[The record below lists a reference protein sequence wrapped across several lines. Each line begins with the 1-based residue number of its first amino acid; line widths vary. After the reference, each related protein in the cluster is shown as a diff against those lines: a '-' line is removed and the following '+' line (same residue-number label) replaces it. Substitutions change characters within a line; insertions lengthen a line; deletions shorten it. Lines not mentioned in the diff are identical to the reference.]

1 MKREITKLWKNGRM
15 PLAVAAVALALG
27 NTPVHAQEQGGTE
40 TETPDESVT
49 WVDVTNQY
57 LKNADFSTGTNEGWK
72 DGTNTNPT
80 VHKNWK
86 DAELYQTNTSIAQKV
101 TGLQPGTYKLTVQGF
116 HRPAENDNGAAYGE
130 NRETL
135 YAYLFAGEN
144 KKLMKS
150 LYSEPKDN
158 TGINNTKNGWPEGM
172 EGACKFFETYPN
184 SYHNELVF
192 TVSETQDILMGVVSE
207 TRASRSWTLC
217 DNFKLYIAINNLHEA
232 LQAQING
239 LKQLVPELDGA
250 GLTQAATT
258 LQTTIDT
265 YEGYGEQTDDETI
278 NAAIAAI
285 PDIIA
290 TTNTLVTAAN
300 SLHTAINDCD
310 AFNTTNAITNLKNQL
325 STLIG
330 NAEQSF
336 SGCALTDEAAA
347 GLDAATTELNNL
359 TTAGKELMT
368 AINNCENYANGEGKV
383 ITNLPATLASSVE
396 AAKAVELGNDAIAA
410 LNAKATGLNDLLAA
424 GQNLMATIN
433 NCETFLKNFTEEVN
447 ATHAEELTQSIAT
460 AKAVVLTENATTT
473 MNNEAAALNTM
484 FINADGWISLVFVL
498 NKAKALADQIG
509 GLNDEKAY
517 KKVVADLDYAD
528 LTYDAMAADIAALNV
543 VCRNAMTADFLS
555 KASTENPIDLTSF
568 IENPNV
574 YQAGGDNIEPDR
586 NGNDSPKR
594 VDGWDIIQ
602 LSEYNSPSVTSDL
615 LGDSE
620 LYSGSWSA
628 NENNNIGRGHYCTSV
643 GNTEG
648 INLPDGRYLLTAATF
663 MTRSGETQKVGL
675 YASLDNNKIEA
686 YSNFNGDRT
695 LYDAAAGHNDGKTT
709 EVEIDVRG
717 GKLYFGIKG
726 NGEIVGG
733 QGQHWIADNF
743 RLYYIGETPNS
754 PLEISVSDAGYAT
767 YYAPNAFT
775 MPEGLTGGIAKSV
788 DTDASK
794 LTIDWC
800 YQPGSTVPALTGII
814 LQGNEGEYTGEP
826 SVAAATAPTG
836 NLLRGTLEETT
847 INEAGH
853 LYYKL
858 AKDSENGIGFYWDAE
873 NGTSINNGANKAY
886 LAIEQ
891 TPEAS
896 ETNFLLWDWDAT
908 GIAGTVAEEAAPV
921 DVYTLSGIRV
931 RTQVAPAEALD
942 GLQKGIYIV
951 NGKKV
956 IK

>member
-1 MKREITKLWKNGRM
+1 M
-15 PLAVAAVALALG
+15 PLAIAAVALALG
-27 NTPVHAQEQGGTE
+27 STPVHAQEQGGTE
-40 TETPDESVT
+40 TETPDENVT
-49 WVDVTNQY
+49 WVDVTNQ
-57 LKNADFSTGTNEGWK
+57 FI
-72 DGTNTNPT
+72 TNPGFT
-80 VHKNWK
+80 EGGTGWSARTNAPNAFNTQYCN
-86 DAELYQTNTSIAQKV
+86 AEYYDRAGTCYQTIS
-101 TGLQPGTYKLTVQGF
+101 GLEAGQNYKLTVRGF
-116 HRPAENDNGAAYGE
+116 HRAGGNDNGAAYEAGTE
-130 NRETL
+130 EIKTFL
-135 YAYLFAGEN
+135 YAGDRQVAL
-144 KKLMKS
+144 KS

-158 TGINNTKNGWPEGM
+158 TLPNRLNDWPDGLQGMRAYIDKYPDSYLNELEFTATGDPIEIGINNTVRESRWT
-172 EGACKFFETYPN
+172 C
-184 SYHNELVF
+184 F
-192 TVSETQDILMGVVSE
+192 TD
-207 TRASRSWTLC
+207 
-217 DNFKLYIAINNLHEA
+217 FKLYVASGSLYEA

-265 YEGYGEQTDDETI
+265 YEEYGEQTDDETI

-290 TTNTLVTAAN
+290 TTNALITAAN
-300 SLHTAINDCD
+300 SLHTAINDCET
-310 AFNTTNAITNLKNQL
+310 FNTTNAITNLKNQL

-336 SGCALTDEAAA
+336 SGCTLTDEAAA

-359 TTAGKELMT
+359 TTVGKELMA

-410 LNAKATGLNDLLAA
+410 LNAKATELNDLLAA

-447 ATHAEELTQSIAT
+447 ATHAEELTQSIAE
-460 AKAVVLTENATTT
+460 AKAVVLTEDATTT

-498 NKAKALADQIG
+498 NKAKDLADQIG
-509 GLNDEKAY
+509 DLDDEEAY
-517 KKVVADLDYAD
+517 KKVVADLDDAN
-528 LTYDAMAADIAALNV
+528 LTYAAMAADVAALNV
-543 VCRNAMTADFLS
+543 VCRNAMTADFL

-602 LSEYNSPSVTSDL
+602 LSENNSPSVTSDL

-628 NENNNIGRGHYCTSV
+628 NAGNNIGRGHYCTSV

-663 MTRSGETQKVGL
+663 MTRSGETQKVRL
-675 YASLDNNKIEA
+675 YASLDNNEIEA

-726 NGEIVGG
+726 NGETVGG

-743 RLYYIGETPNS
+743 RLYYIGGTPTS

-775 MPEGLTGGIAKSV
+775 MPAGLTGGIAKSV

-800 YQPGSTVPALTGII
+800 YQPGNTVPALTGII
-814 LQGNEGEYTGEP
+814 LQGDKGKYTAEP
-826 SVAAATAPTG
+826 SVAAATAPTD
-836 NLLRGTLEETT
+836 NLLRGTLEAAT
-847 INEAGH
+847 IDEAGY

-858 AKDSENGIGFYWDAE
+858 AKDSKNGIGFYWDTAE
-873 NGTSINNGANKAY
+873 GTSINNGANKAY

-891 TPEAS
+891 TPDAS
-896 ETNFLLWDWDAT
+896 EANFLLWDWDAT

>member
-1 MKREITKLWKNGRM
+1 MKREITKLWKSGRM
-15 PLAVAAVALALG
+15 PLAIAAVALALG
-27 NTPVHAQEQGGTE
+27 STPVHAQEQGGTE
-40 TETPDESVT
+40 TETPDENVT

-80 VHKNWK
+80 VNKDWK

-116 HRPAENDNGAAYGE
+116 HRPAENDNGAAYEE

-144 KKLMKS
+144 KELMKS

-158 TGINNTKNGWPEGM
+158 TGINNTRNGWPEGM

-192 TVSETQDILMGVVSE
+192 TVSETQDMLMGVVSE

-232 LQAQING
+232 LQAQIG
-239 LKQLVPELDGA
+239 SLKQLVPKLDGA
-250 GLTQAATT
+250 GLEQAATT

-290 TTNTLVTAAN
+290 TTNALVTAAN
-300 SLHTAINDCD
+300 SLHTAINDCET
-310 AFNTTNAITNLKNQL
+310 FNTTNAITNLKKQL

-359 TTAGKELMT
+359 TTVGKELM
-368 AINNCENYANGEGKV
+368 
-383 ITNLPATLASSVE
+383 
-396 AAKAVELGNDAIAA
+396 AA
-410 LNAKATGLNDLLAA
+410 
-424 GQNLMATIN
+424 IN

-447 ATHAEELTQSIAT
+447 ATHAEELTLSIAK
-460 AKAVVLTENATTT
+460 AKAVVLTEDAITA

-484 FINADGWISLVFVL
+484 FINADGWISLAFVL
-498 NKAKALADQIG
+498 NKAKALADSIG
-509 GLNDEKAY
+509 GLNDEEAY
-517 KKVVADLDYAD
+517 NKVVADLAD
-528 LTYDAMAADIAALNV
+528 ANLTYDAMAADVAALNV
-543 VCRNAMTADFLS
+543 VCRNAMTAKFLS
-555 KASTENPIDLTSF
+555 KASTDNPIDLTSF

-602 LSEYNSPSVTSDL
+602 LSENNSPSVTSDL

-628 NENNNIGRGHYCTSV
+628 NAGNNIGRGHYCTSV

-663 MTRSGETQKVGL
+663 MTKSGETQKVRL
-675 YASLDNNKIEA
+675 YASLDNNEIEA
-686 YSNFNGDRT
+686 YSNFNGNRT
-695 LYDAAAGHNDGKTT
+695 LYDAAAGHNNGKTT

-847 INEAGH
+847 IDEAGY

-858 AKDSENGIGFYWDAE
+858 ANDSEGIGFYRDAAE
-873 NGTSINNGANKAY
+873 GTSINNGANKAY

-891 TPEAS
+891 TPKAS
-896 ETNFLLWDWDAT
+896 ETNFFLWDWEAT
-908 GIAGTVAEEAAPV
+908 GIAGTVADEAAPV

>member
-1 MKREITKLWKNGRM
+1 MKREITKLWKSGRM
-15 PLAVAAVALALG
+15 PLAIAAVALALG
-27 NTPVHAQEQGGTE
+27 STPVHAQEQGGTE
-40 TETPDESVT
+40 TETPDENVT
-49 WVDVTNQY
+49 WVDVTNQ
-57 LKNADFSTGTNEGWK
+57 FI
-72 DGTNTNPT
+72 TNPGFT
-80 VHKNWK
+80 EGGTGWSARTNAPNAFNTQYCN
-86 DAELYQTNTSIAQKV
+86 AEYYDRAGTCYQTIS
-101 TGLQPGTYKLTVQGF
+101 GLEAGQNYKLTVRGF
-116 HRPAENDNGAAYGE
+116 HRAGGNDNGAAYEAGTE
-130 NRETL
+130 VIKTFL
-135 YAYLFAGEN
+135 YAGDRQVAL
-144 KKLMKS
+144 KS

-158 TGINNTKNGWPEGM
+158 TLPNRLNDWPNGMEGMRAYIDKYPDSYLNELEFTATGDPIEIGINNTVRESRWT
-172 EGACKFFETYPN
+172 C
-184 SYHNELVF
+184 F
-192 TVSETQDILMGVVSE
+192 TD
-207 TRASRSWTLC
+207 
-217 DNFKLYIAINNLHEA
+217 FKLYVASGSLYEA

-258 LQTTIDT
+258 LQTTINT

-300 SLHTAINDCD
+300 SLHTAINDCET
-310 AFNTTNAITNLKNQL
+310 FNTTNAITNLKNQL

-347 GLDAATTELNNL
+347 ELDAATTELNNL
-359 TTAGKELMT
+359 TTVGKELMA

-410 LNAKATGLNDLLAA
+410 LNAKATELNDLLAA

-447 ATHAEELTQSIAT
+447 ATHAEELTQSIAK
-460 AKAVVLTENATTT
+460 AKAVVLTEDATTT

-484 FINADGWISLVFVL
+484 FINADGWISLAFVL

-509 GLNDEKAY
+509 GLNDEEAY
-517 KKVVADLDYAD
+517 KKVVADLDDAD
-528 LTYDAMAADIAALNV
+528 LTYDAMAADVAALNV

-555 KASTENPIDLTSF
+555 KASTDNPIDLTSF
-568 IENPNV
+568 IENPNI

-602 LSEYNSPSVTSDL
+602 LSENNSPSVTSDL

-628 NENNNIGRGHYCTSV
+628 NAGNNIGRGHYCTSV

-663 MTRSGETQKVGL
+663 MTSGETQKVRL
-675 YASLDNNKIEA
+675 YASLDNNEIEA

-726 NGEIVGG
+726 NGEIVNGT
-733 QGQHWIADNF
+733 GQHWIADNF
-743 RLYYIGETPNS
+743 RLYYIGGTPTS

-775 MPEGLTGGIAKSV
+775 MPAGLTGGIAKSV

-826 SVAAATAPTG
+826 SVAAATAPAG
-836 NLLRGTLEETT
+836 NLLRGTLEAAT
-847 INEAGH
+847 IDEAGY

-858 AKDSENGIGFYWDAE
+858 ANDSENGIGFYRDAE
-873 NGTSINNGANKAY
+873 NGTSIHNGANKAY
-886 LAIEQ
+886 LAIEL

-896 ETNFLLWDWDAT
+896 ETNFFLWDWEAT
-908 GIAGTVAEEAAPV
+908 GIAKTVADEAAPV

>member
-1 MKREITKLWKNGRM
+1 M
-15 PLAVAAVALALG
+15 PLAIAAVALALG
-27 NTPVHAQEQGGTE
+27 STPVHAQEQGGTE
-40 TETPDESVT
+40 TETPDENVT

-72 DGTNTNPT
+72 DGTNTNPN
-80 VHKNWK
+80 VNKVWK

-101 TGLQPGTYKLTVQGF
+101 TGIQPGTYKLTVQGF
-116 HRPAENDNGAAYGE
+116 HRPAENDNGAAYEEGK
-130 NRETL
+130 ETL

-144 KKLMKS
+144 KELMKS

-158 TGINNTKNGWPEGM
+158 TGINNTKYGWPEGM

-217 DNFKLYIAINNLHEA
+217 DNFKLYIAIDNLHEA
-232 LQAQING
+232 LQGQIES
-239 LKQLVPELDGA
+239 LEELVPELNNA
-250 GLTQAATT
+250 GLKQAATT

-278 NAAIAAI
+278 NAAISAI

-290 TTNTLVTAAN
+290 TTNALITAAEEIQP
-300 SLHTAINDCD
+300 SATSCEAFVEKGLAHSTIN
-310 AFNTTNAITNLKNQL
+310 
-325 STLIG
+325 
-330 NAEQSF
+330 
-336 SGCALTDEAAA
+336 
-347 GLDAATTELNNL
+347 
-359 TTAGKELMT
+359 
-368 AINNCENYANGEGKV
+368 
-383 ITNLPATLASSVE
+383 
-396 AAKAVELGNDAIAA
+396 
-410 LNAKATGLNDLLAA
+410 
-424 GQNLMATIN
+424 QNLMDLVQTAQN
-433 NCETFLKNFTEEVN
+433 MVETC
-447 ATHAEELTQSIAT
+447 S
-460 AKAVVLTENATTT
+460 LTETAVAELQEAKTKMDTALTNA
-473 MNNEAAALNTM
+473 N
-484 FINADGWISLVFVL
+484 GWVSLAFVL

-509 GLNDEKAY
+509 GLNDEEAY
-517 KKVVADLDYAD
+517 KKVVADLDDAD
-528 LTYDAMAADIAALNV
+528 LTYDAMAADVAALNV

-555 KASTENPIDLTSF
+555 KASTDNPIDLTSF
-568 IENPNV
+568 IENPNI

-602 LSEYNSPSVTSDL
+602 LSENNSPSVTSDL
-615 LGDSE
+615 WGDSE

-628 NENNNIGRGHYCTSV
+628 NANNNIGRGHYCTSV

-663 MTRSGETQKVGL
+663 MTSGETQKVRL
-675 YASLDNNKIEA
+675 YASLDNNEIEA

-726 NGEIVGG
+726 NGEIVNGT
-733 QGQHWIADNF
+733 GQHWIADNF
-743 RLYYIGETPNS
+743 RLYYIGGTPTS

-775 MPEGLTGGIAKSV
+775 MPAGLTGGIAKSV

-826 SVAAATAPTG
+826 SVAAATAPAG
-836 NLLRGTLEETT
+836 NLLRGTLEAAT
-847 INEAGH
+847 IDEAGY

-858 AKDSENGIGFYWDAE
+858 ANDSENGIGFYRDAE
-873 NGTSINNGANKAY
+873 NGTSIHNGANKAY

-896 ETNFLLWDWDAT
+896 ETNFFLWDWEAT
-908 GIAGTVAEEAAPV
+908 GIAKTVADEAAPV

>member
-1 MKREITKLWKNGRM
+1 M
-15 PLAVAAVALALG
+15 
-27 NTPVHAQEQGGTE
+27 
-40 TETPDESVT
+40 
-49 WVDVTNQY
+49 
-57 LKNADFSTGTNEGWK
+57 
-72 DGTNTNPT
+72 
-80 VHKNWK
+80 
-86 DAELYQTNTSIAQKV
+86 
-101 TGLQPGTYKLTVQGF
+101 
-116 HRPAENDNGAAYGE
+116 
-130 NRETL
+130 
-135 YAYLFAGEN
+135 
-144 KKLMKS
+144 
-150 LYSEPKDN
+150 
-158 TGINNTKNGWPEGM
+158 
-172 EGACKFFETYPN
+172 
-184 SYHNELVF
+184 
-192 TVSETQDILMGVVSE
+192 
-207 TRASRSWTLC
+207 
-217 DNFKLYIAINNLHEA
+217 
-232 LQAQING
+232 
-239 LKQLVPELDGA
+239 
-250 GLTQAATT
+250 
-258 LQTTIDT
+258 
-265 YEGYGEQTDDETI
+265 
-278 NAAIAAI
+278 
-285 PDIIA
+285 
-290 TTNTLVTAAN
+290 
-300 SLHTAINDCD
+300 
-310 AFNTTNAITNLKNQL
+310 
-325 STLIG
+325 
-330 NAEQSF
+330 
-336 SGCALTDEAAA
+336 
-347 GLDAATTELNNL
+347 
-359 TTAGKELMT
+359 
-368 AINNCENYANGEGKV
+368 
-383 ITNLPATLASSVE
+383 
-396 AAKAVELGNDAIAA
+396 
-410 LNAKATGLNDLLAA
+410 
-424 GQNLMATIN
+424 
-433 NCETFLKNFTEEVN
+433 
-447 ATHAEELTQSIAT
+447 
-460 AKAVVLTENATTT
+460 
-473 MNNEAAALNTM
+473 
-484 FINADGWISLVFVL
+484 
-498 NKAKALADQIG
+498 
-509 GLNDEKAY
+509 NDEKAY
-517 KKVVADLDYAD
+517 KKVVADLDDAD

-620 LYSGSWSA
+620 LYSSSWSD

-726 NGEIVGG
+726 NGEIVRG

-836 NLLRGTLEETT
+836 NLLRGTLEKTT

-891 TPEAS
+891 TPETS
-896 ETNFLLWDWDAT
+896 ETNFFLWDWEAT
-908 GIAGTVAEEAAPV
+908 GITKTVADEATPV

-942 GLQKGIYIV
+942 GLQRGIYIV

>member
-1 MKREITKLWKNGRM
+1 MKREITKLWKSGRM
-15 PLAVAAVALALG
+15 PLAIAVVTLALG
-27 NTPVHAQEQGGTE
+27 STPVHAQEQGGTE
-40 TETPDESVT
+40 TETPDENVT

-80 VHKNWK
+80 VNKDWK

-116 HRPAENDNGAAYGE
+116 HRPAENDNGAAYEE

-144 KKLMKS
+144 KELMKS

-232 LQAQING
+232 LQAQIG
-239 LKQLVPELDGA
+239 SLKELVPELNNA

-258 LQTTIDT
+258 LRTTIDT

-290 TTNTLVTAAN
+290 TTNTLITAAN
-300 SLHTAINDCD
+300 SLHSAINDCE
-310 AFNTTNAITNLKNQL
+310 AFNKTNAITNLEKRL

-330 NAEQSF
+330 NAKQSF
-336 SGCALTDEAAA
+336 SDCVLTDEAAA

-359 TTAGKELMT
+359 TTVGEELM
-368 AINNCENYANGEGKV
+368 
-383 ITNLPATLASSVE
+383 
-396 AAKAVELGNDAIAA
+396 AA
-410 LNAKATGLNDLLAA
+410 
-424 GQNLMATIN
+424 IN

-447 ATHAEELTQSIAT
+447 ATHAEELTLSIAK
-460 AKAVVLTENATTT
+460 AKAVVLTEDAITA

-484 FINADGWISLVFVL
+484 FINADGWISLVSVL

-509 GLNDEKAY
+509 GLDDEEAY
-517 KKVVADLDYAD
+517 KKVVADLNDAD
-528 LTYDAMAADIAALNV
+528 LTYDAMAADVAALNV

-555 KASTENPIDLTSF
+555 KASTDNPIDLTSF

-602 LSEYNSPSVTSDL
+602 LSENNSPSVTSDL

-628 NENNNIGRGHYCTSV
+628 NAGNNIGRGHYCTSV

-663 MTRSGETQKVGL
+663 MTRGGETQKVRL
-675 YASLDNNKIEA
+675 YASLDNNEIEA

-695 LYDAAAGHNDGKTT
+695 LYDAAAGHNNGKTT

-726 NGEIVGG
+726 NGEIVYG

-743 RLYYIGETPNS
+743 RLYYIGTPED
-754 PLEISVSDAGYAT
+754 LDISVSAAGYAT

-788 DTDASK
+788 DTTGK
-794 LTIDWC
+794 TLTIDWC
-800 YQPGSTVPALTGII
+800 YQPGNTVPALTGII
-814 LQGNEGEYTGEP
+814 LQGEQGEYKGVYAEA
-826 SVAAATAPTG
+826 VAAPEG

-847 INEAGH
+847 IDEAGY

-858 AKDSENGIGFYWDAE
+858 ANDSEGIGFYRDAAE
-873 NGTSINNGANKAY
+873 GTSINNGANKAY

-896 ETNFLLWDWDAT
+896 ETNFFLWDWEAT

>member
-1 MKREITKLWKNGRM
+1 MKREITKLWKSGRM
-15 PLAVAAVALALG
+15 PLAIAVVTLALG
-27 NTPVHAQEQGGTE
+27 STPVHAQEQGGTE
-40 TETPDESVT
+40 TETPDENVT

-80 VHKNWK
+80 VNKDWK

-116 HRPAENDNGAAYGE
+116 HRPAENDNGAAYEE

-158 TGINNTKNGWPEGM
+158 TGINNTRNGWPEGM

-232 LQAQING
+232 LQAQIG
-239 LKQLVPELDGA
+239 SLKELVPELNNA

-258 LQTTIDT
+258 LRTTINT

-290 TTNTLVTAAN
+290 TTNTLITAAN
-300 SLHTAINDCD
+300 SLHSAINDCE
-310 AFNTTNAITNLKNQL
+310 AFNKTNAITNLEKRL

-330 NAEQSF
+330 NAKQSF
-336 SGCALTDEAAA
+336 SDCALTDEAAA

-359 TTAGKELMT
+359 TTVGEELMT

-383 ITNLPATLASSVE
+383 ITNLPTTLASSVE

-410 LNAKATGLNDLLAA
+410 LNAKVTELNDLLAA
-424 GQNLMATIN
+424 GQNLMTAIN
-433 NCETFLKNFTEEVN
+433 NCETFLKKFKEKVN
-447 ATHAEELTQSIAT
+447 ATHAEKLTQSIAT
-460 AKAVVLTENATTT
+460 AKDVVLTKDAITA

-484 FINADGWISLVFVL
+484 FINADGWISLVSVL
-498 NKAKALADQIG
+498 NKAKALADQID
-509 GLNDEKAY
+509 GLDGEEAY
-517 KKVVADLDYAD
+517 KKVVADLNDAD
-528 LTYDAMAADIAALNV
+528 LTYDAMAADVAALNV

-555 KASTENPIDLTSF
+555 KASTDNPIDLTSF

-574 YQAGGDNIEPDR
+574 YQAGGDNIQ
-586 NGNDSPKR
+586 NGNPTK
-594 VDGWDIIQ
+594 VNGWDIIQ
-602 LSEYNSPSVTSDL
+602 LSENNSPSVTSDL

-628 NENNNIGRGHYCTSV
+628 NAGNNIGRGHYCTSV

-663 MTRSGETQKVGL
+663 MTRSGETQKVRL
-675 YASLDNNKIEA
+675 YASLDNNEIEA

-695 LYDAAAGHNDGKTT
+695 LYDDAAGHNDGKTT
-709 EVEIDVRG
+709 EVEIEVRG

-726 NGEIVGG
+726 NGETVGG
-733 QGQHWIADNF
+733 KGEHWIADNF
-743 RLYYIGETPNS
+743 RLY
-754 PLEISVSDAGYAT
+754 
-767 YYAPNAFT
+767 
-775 MPEGLTGGIAKSV
+775 
-788 DTDASK
+788 
-794 LTIDWC
+794 
-800 YQPGSTVPALTGII
+800 
-814 LQGNEGEYTGEP
+814 
-826 SVAAATAPTG
+826 
-836 NLLRGTLEETT
+836 
-847 INEAGH
+847 
-853 LYYKL
+853 
-858 AKDSENGIGFYWDAE
+858 
-873 NGTSINNGANKAY
+873 
-886 LAIEQ
+886 
-891 TPEAS
+891 
-896 ETNFLLWDWDAT
+896 
-908 GIAGTVAEEAAPV
+908 
-921 DVYTLSGIRV
+921 
-931 RTQVAPAEALD
+931 
-942 GLQKGIYIV
+942 
-951 NGKKV
+951 
-956 IK
+956 